1 MRILTYK
8 RTHTGDPDRSG
19 RFGINDCMGTI
30 RNLHFDAVIGVGG
43 IGAEPMSLGI
53 AGKLTWIGVSPQRSS
68 DNRGRRGDIVTFNRF
83 LLMDAEGPELRSVAP
98 NLARRMYRGR
108 SRFVLDS
115 YSDVEHVEALA
126 LLEWA
131 CEMTVALPM
140 PRKIR
145 GRCRHNACSC

>member
-19 RFGINDCMGTI
+19 RFGINDCMGRI
-30 RNLHFDAVIGVGG
+30 RDFHFDAVIGVGG

-53 AGKLTWIGVSPQRSS
+53 AQKLTWIGVGPRRSS
-68 DNRGRRGDIVTFNRF
+68 DNKGHRGDIVTFDRF

-98 NLARRMYRGR
+98 NLARRMYHGR

-115 YSDVEHVEALA
+115 YSDAERVEALA
-126 LLEWA
+126 LLKWA
-131 CEMTVALPM
+131 SNVTVTRPM
-140 PRKIR
+140 SRKIH
-145 GRCRHNACSC
+145 GRCRPNVCSC